1 MAKPLTVGEMPETGR
16 PGERPPAAK
25 QDTSTQN
32 SVATLR
38 SMLSTAEFW
47 DENTSVEDEAPAAAG
62 AVLQDN
68 PGAEPELELL
78 RRESVDLR
86 TLVVDLQRR
95 LEEGGGPVG
104 DSGWEERQRE
114 YDSLLEEKSEV
125 IRALHQKVQE
135 LQARTPVAQL
145 TPKEGELI
153 ALSDELERERCQ
165 LEQDRRQLEDERA
178 QLKEDEKMM
187 MQQMREMELQMAR
200 ERADLARQ
208 RNELQRLHNEVH
220 HELELASR
228 DAALRERL
236 MPLQRRHQELNQRR
250 GGGDAP
256 REQAQPGPTVDPSG
270 KDNGLLRRLFG

>member
-1 MAKPLTVGEMPETGR
+1 MAKPLTLGDPHETGR
-16 PGERPPAAK
+16 PSERAGVAK

-47 DENTSVEDEAPAAAG
+47 DEQNPAAHGREAE
-62 AVLQDN
+62 AEDSPQATRDD
-68 PGAEPELELL
+68 EPELEMLQ
-78 RRESVDLR
+78 RENADLR
-86 TLVVDLQRR
+86 ALVIDLQRQM
-95 LEEGGGPVG
+95 EEGAAPAS

-125 IRALHQKVQE
+125 IRSLHQKIQE
-135 LQARTPVAQL
+135 LQARAPSPQL
-145 TPKEGELI
+145 TPKESELI
-153 ALSDELERERCQ
+153 TLSDELERERCQ
-165 LEQDRRQLEDERA
+165 LEQDRRLLEDERA

-200 ERADLARQ
+200 ERAELARQ
-208 RNELQRLHNEVH
+208 RNELQRLHTEVN

-236 MPLQRRHQELNQRR
+236 QPLQRRHQEMNQRR
-250 GGGDAP
+250 AGGDTP
-256 REQAQPGPTVDPSG
+256 REPPPQGPPDSSN
-270 KDNGLLRRLFG
+270 KENGLLRRLFG